1 MGGTH
6 GASHLTGRTR
16 GRPRRNPVVDHH
28 GGTSQENERRT
39 VATVAATPPLEF
51 NPFSSLHLREFTLC
65 EMSGPQYVT
74 IEDAH
79 SALADSPHG
88 QLRLEG
94 HTEFAHQNYVERPGE
109 SESNLGRNRHPASRK
124 SEDHD
129 IFILEMAPLEL
140 LGQTPTS
147 INPVTK
153 HLDHLLYCHQLVFKS
168 SR

>member
-1 MGGTH
+1 M
-6 GASHLTGRTR
+6 R
-16 GRPRRNPVVDHH
+16 
-28 GGTSQENERRT
+28 
-39 VATVAATPPLEF
+39 TPPWPIAPIANF
-51 NPFSSLHLREFTLC
+51 
-65 EMSGPQYVT
+65 
-74 IEDAH
+74 
-79 SALADSPHG
+79 
-88 QLRLEG
+88 RLEG

-109 SESNLGRNRHPASRK
+109 SESNLGRNRHPASGK

-168 SR
+168 SRLLGPMVLAPVSKRHPQLERALP